1 MARIILGVDPGI
13 ADTGYGVI
21 CDEGGKISCLAYGS
35 IKTSPK
41 DDLVTRLDRLNY
53 ELDRIIKKYQ
63 PQLASVEELF
73 FSKNVKTALTVGQA
87 RGVILLTLKQNNL
100 PIFEFKPSQIKQ
112 AVTCYGAAN
121 KGQVQK
127 MVQMLL
133 KLKEIP
139 KPDDAAD
146 ALAMALCALNCNKSI
161 HFK

>member
-41 DDLVTRLDRLNY
+41 DDLVTRLDKLNH